1 VPLARLRQALLL
13 ESQSAPPPGALPA
26 ALRRAKW
33 LKLKCKIDVQ
43 VVT

>member
-1 VPLARLRQALLL
+1 VQPPLVPHLARVPASLLAQL
-13 ESQSAPPPGALPA
+13 LAVPRMAQS
-26 ALRRAKW
+26 